1 MTGEHDQMVIRSF
14 RVVFALERRLFAI
27 DRFRL
32 PLPHGLPVLAVGY
45 FAALTLLLA
54 VLARLPLIALVVGV
68 IPPPV
73 RWVLLPAV
81 GAALLMRVRPDGRA
95 PHRALLARLRHR
107 AGPRHLDAFR
117 PVPAPGAVATI
128 TDPLVFS
135 ELRQAPAGR
144 AATVTGPAVL
154 RVRGAVAVDRRRRR
168 ADLAVAVGGGWRV
181 LRVPAGWTVRVR

>member
-1 MTGEHDQMVIRSF
+1 MSNEHDQVVIRSF

-54 VLARLPLIALVVGV
+54 VLARLPLVGLVIGV

-107 AGPRHLDAFR
+107 AGPRHHDAFR
-117 PVPAPGAVATI
+117 PVPAPGAVAGIVDTV
-128 TDPLVFS
+128 VFS
-135 ELRQAPAGR
+135 ELRRARAGR

-154 RVRGAVAVDRRRRR
+154 RVRGEVAVDRGRRR
-168 ADLAVAVGGGWRV
+168 AELSGDGGGWRV
-181 LRVPAGWTVRVR
+181 LRLPAGWTVRLR